1 MSTPQSGA
9 CLPPQGIMQFFPG
22 LKGDKGDKGD
32 PGPASTVVGPIGPA
46 GGVGVYVGT
55 YDPDTVYYS
64 NEFRHDIVDYGG
76 RFWITNDSSK
86 NGTDDWDAPNVD
98 DWADFGTSLVMVATA
113 LRLLQATNIAVG
125 LNFQGAAYLKS
136 DNFVQFVSGWLL
148 AANGRVE
155 AYDALIAG
163 QFSTN
168 SSKFNLESPTRTMPS
183 VATVEFDIPAIAD
196 GDIPV
201 NPAINNV
208 TDDALI
214 YFGWLRDPNTF
225 LENRFGNEMQN
236 FLINLEGTGE
246 NNAAGTDLF
255 YIQLYYR
262 LRDNGGAWDP
272 WVVIGQDAYMQ
283 VLYGIGQSFQL
294 TKTLKI
300 ALTGT
305 QDIQFSAGFSK
316 GVGGVAL
323 VNGAKISAQ
332 AYN

>member
-1 MSTPQSGA
+1 MT
-9 CLPPQGIMQFFPG
+9 FF
-22 LKGDKGDKGD
+22 KGTQGD
-32 PGPASTVVGPIGPA
+32 PGPIGPAGPASTVVGPIGA
-46 GGVGVYVGT
+46 SGAVGVYVGT
-55 YDPDTVYYS
+55 FALGGTYYS
-64 NEFRHDIVDYGG
+64 NANRRDIVDYAGG
-76 RFWITNDSSK
+76 FWIT
-86 NGTDDWDAPNVD
+86 DDTEKDGLNTWDAPNVD
-98 DWADFGTSLVMVATA
+98 DWIYFGDSLVMVATA

-136 DNFVQFVSGWLL
+136 DNFVEFVSGWLL
-148 AANGRVE
+148 SAAGRFE

-163 QFSTN
+163 QISTN
-168 SSKFNLESPTRTMPS
+168 SPRFNLESVTRTMPA
-183 VATVEFDIPAIAD
+183 VACVEFDIAAIAD

-201 NPAINNV
+201 NPTINNV

-214 YFGWLRDPNTF
+214 FFGWLADPNTF
-225 LENRFGNEMQN
+225 LENRFGNALQN
-236 FLINLEGTGE
+236 FLINLEGIGE

-255 YIQLYYR
+255 YIQIYYR

-272 WVVIGQDAYMQ
+272 WVVVGQDAYMQ

>member
-1 MSTPQSGA
+1 MA
-9 CLPPQGIMQFFPG
+9 FFPG
-22 LKGDKGDKGD
+22 TKGDKGDQGDPSTVPGPQGD
-32 PGPASTVVGPIGPA
+32 PGAA

-55 YDPDTVYYS
+55 YVAGTVYYS
-64 NEFRHDIVDYGG
+64 NANRRDIVDYAG
-76 RFWITNDSSK
+76 RFWITND
-86 NGTDDWDAPNVD
+86 TDKDGLNTWDAPNVD
-98 DWADFGTSLVMVATA
+98 DWADFGTTLIMVATA

-148 AANGRVE
+148 SAAGRLE

-168 SSKFNLESPTRTMPS
+168 SPKFNLDSVNRTMPA
-183 VATVEFDIPAIAD
+183 VACVEFEIPAIAD

-201 NPAINNV
+201 NPTINNV

-214 YFGWLRDPNTF
+214 FFGWTQGANTF
-225 LENRFGNEMQN
+225 LENRFGNALQN

-255 YIQLYYR
+255 YLQIYYR

-272 WVVIGQDAYMQ
+272 WTVVGQDAYMQ